1 MKSTHNGDTDKIAE
15 RDTQLRSSHT
25 SFKETYPAAAQPIS
39 GTAITA
45 AAAHRKKLVYR
56 SKQRGWLEVDL
67 LLGSFAEECLGDV
80 ADEDL
85 HQYEAI
91 LNLETIDIY
100 NVISGQVEL
109 TENEDNEVLKMLRA
123 YVDAG
128 PIGIADPEKYAE
140 KKQKMSN

>member
-1 MKSTHNGDTDKIAE
+1 M
-15 RDTQLRSSHT
+15 
-25 SFKETYPAAAQPIS
+25 
-39 GTAITA
+39 
-45 AAAHRKKLVYR
+45 
-56 SKQRGWLEVDL
+56 
-67 LLGSFAEECLGDV
+67 

-123 YVDAG
+123 YVDAS